1 MSFNLKTHKIVI
13 AGAAFLAGA
22 SVAYAASPLQ
32 GFGPPV
38 NGGKSLDAN
47 LGRLAQAIAWQNS
60 PEGDVYRLAL
70 AMPAPDKPFK
80 DAAIESA
87 PLKSFD
93 ARAAVH
99 NGASLNAS
107 LGLLA
112 KVMAWQKSPAGDAFQ
127 YALEDH
133 VKGAD
138 FQTIA
143 LASIPPGG
151 FRTVRD

>member
-1 MSFNLKTHKIVI
+1 MCVWLKSRKFAIV
-13 AGAAFLAGA
+13 GAALLAGA
-22 SVAYAASPLQ
+22 SVAYAASPIQ

-38 NGGKSLDAN
+38 NGGESLDAN
-47 LGRLAQAIAWQNS
+47 LGRLAQVIAWQNS
-60 PEGDVYRLAL
+60 PEGDVYQLAL
-70 AMPAPDKPFK
+70 AIPAPDKPFK
-80 DAAIESA
+80 DAAIESQ
-87 PLKSFD
+87 PLRPFD

-99 NGASLNAS
+99 NDPSLNAS

-112 KVMAWQKSPAGDAFQ
+112 RVMAWQKSPAGDAFQ

-151 FRTVRD
+151 FQTVRD